1 MPPQPATALPRL
13 RVPHRARTG
22 VADDKTL
29 RLRRNVSLSSDLI
42 RFATAL
48 AGQLGWTA
56 TPTQPHGH
64 PLWGFGTRLHEA
76 LDQASEA
83 ALLTTP
89 GGTEFIIAPRTDP
102 DAYRYLVG
110 PLRPTDLP
118 ANTTAAIQ
126 EREPT
131 VVLLNAA
138 ATPEHAA
145 DRFSMFLSGW
155 EDHLTR
161 ARAALEPVEAARLDD
176 VFTAYAGTV
185 AATLPGDWTATVLD
199 LDSRA
204 HQRLFPTL
212 WATGPD
218 TGRKAFATAARA
230 ALLTG
235 PRHRVLLVQDAGP
248 HRDTTAV
255 TFLPARLRITP
266 DSPVPGPAALSLT
279 ADAAASAQS
288 IRSLLLPA
296 WDRAVFS
303 ARTGVLAHATAE
315 LRQAIDSWDAVG
327 DTYHAAHDPGAG
339 AVIRDAR
346 AWTAVQTYLT
356 HAPATLNAI
365 TAVTTGAD
373 RLAGPVSRDLRTLDH
388 LRETLRNAGRLRREW
403 DARIRQAPA
412 AEQPLL
418 VEERNAEMWS
428 HAVDLAATGEA
439 MIGAARHVTGRI
451 GTPPPP
457 PAKAPASLTAPT
469 PPPAPAPVL
478 IIGPTR
484 RGK

>member
-1 MPPQPATALPRL
+1 M
-13 RVPHRARTG
+13 
-22 VADDKTL
+22 D
-29 RLRRNVSLSSDLI
+29 SDLT

-48 AGQLGWTA
+48 AAELGWTA
-56 TPTQPHGH
+56 MPVRPAGH
-64 PLWGFGTRLHEA
+64 PLWGFGTNLHRA
-76 LDQASEA
+76 LEQAPEA
-83 ALLTTP
+83 ALLITP
-89 GGTEFIIAPRTDP
+89 GGTEFIVAPRTDP
-102 DAYRYLVG
+102 DAHRYLVG

-126 EREPT
+126 EREPRI
-131 VVLLNAA
+131 VLLNAA

-145 DRFSMFLSGW
+145 ARFNMLLSGW

-161 ARAALEPVEAARLDD
+161 ARAALEPAEAARLDD
-176 VFTAYAGTV
+176 VFAAYAGTV
-185 AATLPGDWTATVLD
+185 ATTLPGDWTTTVLD
-199 LDSRA
+199 LNSRA

-212 WATGPD
+212 WADGPD
-218 TGRKAFATAARA
+218 TSRRAAATAARA

-255 TFLPARLRITP
+255 TFLPARLRLTP
-266 DSPVPGPAALSLT
+266 DSPVPGPAPLSLT

-296 WDRAVFS
+296 WDRGVFS
-303 ARTGVLAHATAE
+303 ARTGILAHATAE
-315 LRQAIDSWDAVG
+315 LRQALDSWDAVC

-346 AWTAVQTYLT
+346 AWSAVQTYLT
-356 HAPATLNAI
+356 HAPATLSGI
-365 TAVTTGAD
+365 VAVTTQAD
-373 RLAGPVSRDLRTLDH
+373 YLAGPISRDLRTLDH
-388 LRETLRNAGRLRREW
+388 LRESLRNAGRLRRTW

-412 AEQPLL
+412 EEQPLL

-428 HAVDLAATGEA
+428 HADALAAPGEA
-439 MIGAARHVTGRI
+439 MIRAARHVTTRI

-457 PAKAPASLTAPT
+457 PAKAPAPR
-469 PPPAPAPVL
+469 PAPAPAPAPAVTT
-478 IIGPTR
+478 GSTR
-484 RGK
+484 RSR